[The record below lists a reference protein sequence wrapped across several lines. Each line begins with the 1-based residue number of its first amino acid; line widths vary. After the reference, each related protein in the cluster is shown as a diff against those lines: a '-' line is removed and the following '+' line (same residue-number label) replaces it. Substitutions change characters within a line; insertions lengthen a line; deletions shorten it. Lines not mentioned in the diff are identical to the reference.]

1 MRGKIKLWISLT
13 LCVAAGTVMAAGL
26 GPQSYAQDGLVTQFD
41 VLDNEGTGTYNPSAA
56 TWRDLKGSAYITLQ
70 GKNGRAEFRGCNFDM
85 DIYRLISVQ
94 GGKVKIDGGKKSGRY
109 ELVEKR

>member
-41 VLDNEGTGTYNPSAA
+41 ALDNEELGGVIVKVMKVRVTCGIKNNIISFFAQ
-56 TWRDLKGSAYITLQ
+56 LKG
-70 GKNGRAEFRGCNFDM
+70 GKSFGVTPVMPKDP
-85 DIYRLISVQ
+85 
-94 GGKVKIDGGKKSGRY
+94 
-109 ELVEKR
+109 

>member
-56 TWRDLKGSAYITLQ
+56 TWRRPQ
-70 GKNGRAEFRGCNFDM
+70 GFGLHHPAGGRE
-85 DIYRLISVQ
+85 L
-94 GGKVKIDGGKKSGRY
+94 DGP
-109 ELVEKR
+109 LP